1 MPPDRASSSGR
12 RSWLD
17 LLAGNSS
24 AGRSFCGRV
33 GIGHCTGAGTAAMLH
48 RVWTLLRD
56 TVEGFVNDGAMS
68 RGAAIAY
75 YTIFSIAPL
84 LVIATAIAGLA
95 FGREAVEGA
104 IADQL
109 RSLLGDR
116 GAEAVQAMIRGAG
129 NLTAGTLASIIGV
142 VTLLLTASGVFG
154 ELQTAL
160 NEIWKAPT
168 PPGGAVVSRLVRA
181 RIASLGLVAATGF
194 LLLVSLLASTALTA
208 LVTWVRGML
217 PGITVL
223 LGIASFLTSF
233 LMITLLFAAI
243 YKILPDRT
251 LTWHNVTVGA
261 VVTALLFTIGKTLI
275 GWYIGGSTIATSY
288 GAAGALLVVLLWV
301 YYSAQIFLLG
311 AEFTKVWSGLQG
323 SPEALAAGA
332 RPSEAAPRTRRPSR
346 RRRWAK
352 PEAASAGMVAT
363 ARSPLLHL
371 AALGT

>member
-109 RSLLGDR
+109 HSLLGDR
-116 GAEAVQAMIRGAG
+116 GAEAIQAMIQGAG
-129 NLTAGTLASIIGV
+129 NLTAGTVASIIGV
-142 VTLLLTASGVFG
+142 VTLLLTAS
-154 ELQTAL
+154 
-160 NEIWKAPT
+160 
-168 PPGGAVVSRLVRA
+168 VVSRLVRA

-208 LVTWVRGML
+208 LVTWVR
-217 PGITVL
+217 
-223 LGIASFLTSF
+223 
-233 LMITLLFAAI
+233 
-243 YKILPDRT
+243 
-251 LTWHNVTVGA
+251 
-261 VVTALLFTIGKTLI
+261 
-275 GWYIGGSTIATSY
+275 
-288 GAAGALLVVLLWV
+288 
-301 YYSAQIFLLG
+301 
-311 AEFTKVWSGLQG
+311 
-323 SPEALAAGA
+323 
-332 RPSEAAPRTRRPSR
+332 
-346 RRRWAK
+346 
-352 PEAASAGMVAT
+352 
-363 ARSPLLHL
+363 
-371 AALGT
+371 

>member
-1 MPPDRASSSGR
+1 
-12 RSWLD
+12 
-17 LLAGNSS
+17 
-24 AGRSFCGRV
+24 
-33 GIGHCTGAGTAAMLH
+33 MLH

-84 LVIATAIAGLA
+84 LVIATAIAGFA
-95 FGREAVEGA
+95 FGQEAVEGA

-129 NLTAGTLASIIGV
+129 DITSGTLAGIIGL

-160 NEIWKAPT
+160 NGIWKAPA

-181 RIASLGLVAATGF
+181 RMASLGLVAATGF
-194 LLLVSLLASTALTA
+194 LLLVSLLASTALAA
-208 LVTWVRGML
+208 LVTWARGML
-217 PGITVL
+217 PGITML
-223 LGIASFLTSF
+223 LGIASFLVSF

-243 YKILPDRT
+243 YKILPDRD
-251 LTWHNVTVGA
+251 LTWRNVAVGA
-261 VVTALLFTIGKTLI
+261 VVTALLFTIGKALI

-311 AEFTKVWSGLQG
+311 AEFTKAWSGLQG

-332 RPSEAAPRTRRPSR
+332 RPPEEQPTLARRPRHRRQSKSEA
-346 RRRWAK
+346 K
-352 PEAASAGMVAT
+352 PATTAAT
-363 ARSPLLHL
+363 TRSPLLRL
-371 AALGT
+371 AAFGTVIISALRGRR